1 MPTRLKLQITTAKGY
16 KMMGTRDLPP
26 IHPGE
31 ILLEEYLKPMGISQ
45 YRLAK
50 DISVDPRRVN
60 EIVHGQRSIT
70 ADTALRLA
78 RYFGTSERFWLN
90 LQSRYDLE
98 LQKMELGERLEQEV
112 KALP

>member
-1 MPTRLKLQITTAKGY
+1 MPQRKLA
-16 KMMGTRDLPP
+16 P

-31 ILLEEYLKPMGISQ
+31 VLHEEFLLPLNLSQ

-50 DISVDPRRVN
+50 ELSVPARRVN
-60 EIVHGQRSIT
+60 EIVRGSRAIT

-98 LQKMELGERLEQEV
+98 IEKDRLGKRLEREV
-112 KALP
+112 HVLAKPI

>member
-1 MPTRLKLQITTAKGY
+1 MVNVREI
-16 KMMGTRDLPP
+16 PP

-31 ILLEEYLKPMGISQ
+31 ILLEEYLKPMGITQ

-50 DISVDPRRVN
+50 DIHVDPRRIN
-60 EIVHGQRSIT
+60 EIIHGQRSIT

-98 LQKMELGERLEQEV
+98 LQKMELGDRLEKEV
-112 KALP
+112 KVLA